1 MSISTSVKSI
11 QDIMRTDQGVD
22 GDAQR
27 IGQLV
32 WIFFLKIWDD
42 REQELELVEADFRSP
57 LAEVALPDGGT
68 ADLRWRAWA
77 ADPEGASG
85 DDLLAFVNETLFP
98 AMKKLPVGPKV
109 SGSDAAAVAAD
120 RFRRRSLLIRDI
132 FADAI
137 QYMKNGTLLRQ
148 VLNKVQVAIDFKYA
162 TGEKLHRRGEEDLAL

>member
-1 MSISTSVKSI
+1 
-11 QDIMRTDQGVD
+11 MRTDHGVD

-57 LAEVALPDGGT
+57 LAKVALSDGTT
-68 ADLRWRAWA
+68 ADLRWRSWA
-77 ADPEGASG
+77 SDPEGSSG
-85 DDLLAFVNETLFP
+85 SDLLRFVNDRLFP
-98 AMKKLPVGPKV
+98 ALKDLPVGPKV
-109 SGSDAAAVAAD
+109 TGADSASLAAD

-137 QYMKNGTLLRQ
+137 QYMKDGTLLRQ
-148 VLNKVQVAIDFKYA
+148 VLNKVQATIDFN
-162 TGEKLHRRGEEDLAL
+162 D